1 MKRTKR
7 GNRFYITGIL
17 ALDKA
22 YSDLATMKQQKQVLL
37 DCGLDRE
44 AHVVQQRIEHQ
55 HDIIAD
61 LKVAVMKQ
69 RAELVRHMLLA
80 FAAADIATTAADK
93 LAEAFDAHTVGC
105 DNKGGKALADII
117 RHQADEWNECVQMI
131 DGDGVSGN
139 ERVSMYYSDLAEE
152 VVATVIPQVL
162 TIVDKYMETEK
173 GKRLL

>member
-1 MKRTKR
+1 MNKKPNRKFYFKPLERLTAAYAELNRMKVQR
-7 GNRFYITGIL
+7 
-17 ALDKA
+17 D
-22 YSDLATMKQQKQVLL
+22 VLR
-37 DCGLDRE
+37 DSGLDRE
-44 AHVVQQRIEHQ
+44 ADRIERLMREQ
-55 HDIIAD
+55 NKTIDNIKDEIYEAR
-61 LKVAVMKQ
+61 KQ
-69 RAELVRHMLLA
+69 LVRHMLLA

-117 RHQADEWNECVQMI
+117 RNQANEWNECVQMI

>member
-44 AHVVQQRIEHQ
+44 AHVVQQRIDHQ

-93 LAEAFDAHTVGC
+93 LAEAFDEHTVGY

-117 RHQADEWNECVQMI
+117 RNQANEWNECVQMI

-139 ERVSMYYSDLAEE
+139 ERVSMYYSDIAEE
-152 VVATVIPQVL
+152 IVAKVIPDVL
-162 TIVDKYMETEK
+162 EIIDRHMATEK